1 MNKYI
6 LVVIS
11 IIVFSA
17 NLFSQNSIDNVLI
30 EIEKNNTMLS
40 ALRKT
45 VDADKMANKTEI
57 YLQNPEFEFNYLWG
71 SPSVIGNRTNIS
83 FKQSFD
89 FPSAYRFR
97 NQISDYKNEQ
107 AELEYQKQKISLLLQ
122 SRQVCYDLVYVNSLM
137 SELSERKIHA
147 QSIASA
153 YKSKLDVGDANILES
168 NKAQLNLLNISK
180 ELESIEIEREALLAK
195 LALLNGGEFTDFSD
209 TEILAQD
216 IPSDFEEWY
225 LIAEENNPILNWL
238 KQEIE
243 IAEKEEKLSA
253 ALNFPKLSAGY
264 ASEKVVGQQYQGI
277 TVGFSIPLWENKNS
291 VKYAKLNSIAIEGI
305 TNDNKLQFYN
315 QLKAL
320 HAKAIGLR
328 RNADD
333 YRVKL
338 ISFDNLEFLEKA
350 LAAGEIS
357 LIDYILEFTIYY
369 ESINNLLELE
379 MELNKTISELTQYM

>member
-11 IIVFSA
+11 IIVYSA

-45 VDADKMANKTEI
+45 VDAEKMANKTEI

-122 SRQVCYDLVYVNSLM
+122 SRLVCYDLVYVNSLM

-147 QSIASA
+147 LSIANA

-180 ELESIEIEREALLAK
+180 ELESIEIERDALLAK
-195 LALLNGGEFTDFSD
+195 LALLNGGEFIDFSD
-209 TEILAQD
+209 IEILAQD

-225 LIAEENNPILNWL
+225 LIAEGNNPILNWL

-243 IAEKEEKLSA
+243 IAEKEEKLLTAMS
-253 ALNFPKLSAGY
+253 FPKLSAGY

-277 TVGFSIPLWENKNS
+277 TVGLSIPLWENKNR
-291 VKYAKLNSIAIEGI
+291 VKHAKLNSLAIESI
-305 TNDNKLQFYN
+305 NSDNKVQFYN

-320 HAKAIGLR
+320 HTKAVGMQ
-328 RNADD
+328 RNASD

-338 ISFDNLEFLEKA
+338 TSFDNSEFLKKA
-350 LAAGEIS
+350 FEAGEIS

-379 MELNKTISELTQYM
+379 RELNITIAELNQYM

>member
-11 IIVFSA
+11 IIVYSA

-45 VDADKMANKTEI
+45 VDAEKMANKTEI

-122 SRQVCYDLVYVNSLM
+122 SRLVCYDLVYVNSLM

-147 QSIASA
+147 LSIANA
-153 YKSKLDVGDANILES
+153 YKSKLNVGDANILES

-195 LALLNGGEFTDFSD
+195 LALLNGGEFIDFSD
-209 TEILAQD
+209 IEILAQD

-225 LIAEENNPILNWL
+225 LIAEGNNPILNWL

-243 IAEKEEKLSA
+243 IAEKEEKLLTAMS
-253 ALNFPKLSAGY
+253 FPKLSAGY

-277 TVGFSIPLWENKNS
+277 TVGLSIPLWENKNR
-291 VKYAKLNSIAIEGI
+291 VKHAKLNSLAIESI
-305 TNDNKLQFYN
+305 NSDNKVQFYN
-315 QLKAL
+315 QLTLFCKDQL
-320 HAKAIGLR
+320 
-328 RNADD
+328 
-333 YRVKL
+333 
-338 ISFDNLEFLEKA
+338 F
-350 LAAGEIS
+350 
-357 LIDYILEFTIYY
+357 
-369 ESINNLLELE
+369 
-379 MELNKTISELTQYM
+379 